1 MPKGQQHG
9 REKKKP
15 KKDKASKPVSAYHAE
30 YSKQQPTHIT
40 TETVPG
46 KKQ

>member
-15 KKDKASKPVSAYHAE
+15 KKDKNAKQPSAYAAE
-30 YSKQQPTHIT
+30 YGKHNQPSHI

-46 KKQ
+46 KKP

>member
-1 MPKGQQHG
+1 MPKGQQPG

-15 KKDKASKPVSAYHAE
+15 KKDKGSKPVSAYHSA
-30 YSKQQPTHIT
+30 YGKQQPTHI

>member
-15 KKDKASKPVSAYHAE
+15 KKEKGAKQPSTYAAE
-30 YSKQQPTHIT
+30 YGKHQPTHVT
-40 TETVPG
+40 DSGSG